1 MLSPREAGGGFRI
14 SGSVFGL
21 PDILGLLHAEQIPY
35 KPGAFIGNDQIRSG
49 LVGPVRRMSP
59 ARIEDDALAFVAAS
73 CRAAEQFAEALTARD
88 RQERLRAWQGVARDL
103 VPRARLARLA
113 ELGPGAVSRES
124 VAEHL
129 SPSDLFRIGRRLA
142 FATPSSP
149 PAGEGAG
156 AARDALARLREKF
169 GERGATER
177 LAEFGPRAVAYLGRM
192 RLSDLDLPPYER
204 LAAYRTPQ
212 LFSDRLYDAKLA
224 VARVISENGMPA
236 ALLPL
241 VLPAAVD
248 KMMAD
253 VRMAFAYDWKSIVRK
268 ANAFGAAD
276 LELQLDDA
284 LKSGRLVRDESA
296 EPPGEGP

>member
-59 ARIEDDALAFVAAS
+59 ARIDDDALAFVAAS
-73 CRAAEQFAEALTARD
+73 CRAAEQFAESLTARD

-103 VPRARLARLA
+103 VPRVRLARLA

-142 FATPSSP
+142 LAAPSSP
-149 PAGEGAG
+149 PAGEGAET
-156 AARDALARLREKF
+156 ARGALARLREKF

-236 ALLPL
+236 ALLAL
-241 VLPAAVD
+241 VLPGAVD
-248 KMMAD
+248 KMMAE

-268 ANAFGAAD
+268 ADAFGAAD
-276 LELQLDDA
+276 LERQLDEA
-284 LKSGRLVRDESA
+284 LKSGRLVRDES